1 MGKANIKRFDSFT
14 SLILF
19 IKIKE
24 LIKLNLRFYL
34 VGATLASPRRER
46 FVSFFLA
53 PPPPALNKILLKKK
67 K

>member
-53 PPPPALNKILLKKK
+53 EPAPPPPALNKNFT
-67 K
+67 